1 MHSRGPNKLH
11 CRLGNNARLISSL
24 FLMLM
29 ISLSAMTLISFSKQ
43 IDGQSSSNC
52 VNLPVSTVQASGSEP
67 RHSALNAI
75 DNKPNTRWSNVGL
88 PSWIEADLGSSQNVC
103 HVDISWY
110 RGNLRINT
118 FAISVSNDKINYQD
132 IFDGQSSGTTK
143 SFERYDVP
151 DTQARFL
158 KITVYENSEDN
169 NYASISELDIYG
181 YTPREIC
188 DNGLDDDGD
197 GLIDIADSDCQG
209 SGGGNG
215 GTDPFGIVKIYPTKA
230 DGEEWY
236 MNMNN
241 PTADSRTVP
250 PSMTKNSDGSWKVT
264 STQVRYGVYTS
275 SGYHPELITTYNQ
288 KELAAK
294 EYMQSP
300 NDWKNVEMTGYVKV
314 NSFKGD
320 DNFAWYNRGGRHT
333 DAQPCE
339 GTGYKGGLYYSGK
352 TRFAKEQWHVSYAFS
367 PTIPA
372 VSSIE
377 DRWVGFK
384 YVVYNVQENGKTIV
398 KMENWIDNKNDGN
411 WVKIYDYKDSGGWG
425 SDATRCGGDP
435 DQIITWGGPIST
447 FRWDSATSVDIKNL
461 SVREIEPPSSS

>member
-1 MHSRGPNKLH
+1 M
-11 CRLGNNARLISSL
+11 LGFRHGLRLIW
-24 FLMLM
+24 
-29 ISLSAMTLISFSKQ
+29 A
-43 IDGQSSSNC
+43 
-52 VNLPVSTVQASGSEP
+52 
-67 RHSALNAI
+67 ALRI
-75 DNKPNTRWSNVGL
+75 NT
-88 PSWIEADLGSSQNVC
+88 C

-110 RGNLRINT
+110 RGNLRTNT
-118 FAISVSNDKINYQD
+118 FTISVSNDKINYQD

-158 KITVYENSEDN
+158 KITFYENSEDN

-197 GLIDIADSDCQG
+197 GLIDIADSDCEG

-215 GTDPFGIVKIYPTKA
+215 GTDPFGIVKIYPTKTE
-230 DGEEWY
+230 GEEWY

-250 PSMTKNSDGSWKVT
+250 PSMTKNIDGSWRVT

-294 EYMQSP
+294 GYMQSQ

-314 NSFKGD
+314 NSLKGD

-339 GTGYKGGLYYSGK
+339 GTGYKGGSYYSGK
-352 TRFAKEQWHVSYAFS
+352 TMFAKEQWHVSYAFS
-367 PTIPA
+367 PFA
-372 VSSIE
+372 E
-377 DRWVGFK
+377 
-384 YVVYNVQENGKTIV
+384 
-398 KMENWIDNKNDGN
+398 ME
-411 WVKIYDYKDSGGWG
+411 
-425 SDATRCGGDP
+425 
-435 DQIITWGGPIST
+435 
-447 FRWDSATSVDIKNL
+447 
-461 SVREIEPPSSS
+461 